1 MAKSE
6 KRAVRLSRALKPRL
20 GLALSLVIGGLVLV
34 GFFVLLNN
42 PTMRAGAPALAR
54 TPTPQATPDEALR
67 QLRATEDATLM
78 TYGWVDRQNGIVH
91 VPIDR
96 AMELLLQRGLPTR
109 PQNQRPGEA
118 F

>member
-1 MAKSE
+1 MAESE
-6 KRAVRLSRALKPRL
+6 KRAARLSPALKPRL
-20 GLALSLVIGGLVLV
+20 SLAAAALVLV

-42 PTMRAGAPALAR
+42 PTMRAGTPALAG

-67 QLRATEDATLM
+67 QLRATEDATLT

-91 VPIDR
+91 IPIDR

-109 PQNQRPGEA
+109 LQNQRPGEA